1 MVQAPLAGSA
11 SGAKLRTKHAC
22 ASLDLR

>member
-11 SGAKLRTKHAC
+11 SGAKLRTKHAG